1 MNNGETTAVIKD
13 AFPAEDIAKPDNF
26 KSLLYYFG
34 LLSIKGTKR
43 GDTLL
48 GVPNLTVREQ
58 LYTYLIE
65 AYKEAD
71 VFSIELYKLHDLV
84 KDMAYDGD
92 WKPVFEY
99 FSSELERQSA
109 IREFIEGEAHVK
121 GFLLAYLGLTRTYII
136 YPEYEANKGYADFY
150 MMPDLIHQPEIG
162 FSYIVEVKYARRDAS
177 ETEIEALRAEAAIQ
191 LRRYAADPKV
201 HATKGDTELRLVTLV
216 FKGWKLAV
224 CEMDLA

>member
-1 MNNGETTAVIKD
+1 
-13 AFPAEDIAKPDNF
+13 
-26 KSLLYYFG
+26 
-34 LLSIKGTKR
+34 
-43 GDTLL
+43 
-48 GVPNLTVREQ
+48 
-58 LYTYLIE
+58 
-65 AYKEAD
+65 
-71 VFSIELYKLHDLV
+71 
-84 KDMAYDGD
+84 MAYDGD

-162 FSYIVEVKYARRDAS
+162 FSYIVEVKYARRDAT
-177 ETEIEALRAEAAIQ
+177 ETDIEALRAEAAIQ

>member
-1 MNNGETTAVIKD
+1 M
-13 AFPAEDIAKPDNF
+13 
-26 KSLLYYFG
+26 
-34 LLSIKGTKR
+34 LSIKGTKR

-65 AYKEAD
+65 AYREAD

-201 HATKGDTELRLVTLV
+201 HATKGDTERRLVTLV